1 MDLSRTSDD
10 NAVRSGES
18 LGGTDTLVAPDWR
31 GPVGEAGWNETPS
44 SSGDDAVLSVLPV
57 PEEDPLDAEHP
68 SRRSLRAVW
77 WLCGGVGISLL
88 LGLLIG
94 GRAGTLGIA
103 ATLAVAGTF
112 RAVLRGPAPAGLA
125 VRTRGLD
132 VVMYM
137 ALAVMIGVLAVVAPI
152 G

>member
-1 MDLSRTSDD
+1 MDLSRTSVDSAD
-10 NAVRSGES
+10 HPGGSR
-18 LGGTDTLVAPDWR
+18 GGTDTLVAPEWR
-31 GPVGEAGWNETPS
+31 DPAGEARWDESAAPS
-44 SSGDDAVLSVLPV
+44 DNAADAAPV

-68 SRRSLRAVW
+68 SRRGMRAVW
-77 WLCGGVGISLL
+77 WLCAGVGFSLL

-112 RAVLRGPAPAGLA
+112 RAVLRGPAPVGLA